1 MGDMAGMS
9 PVEVALEEMMIV
21 DTHEHIRPLA
31 EVRVSVNGRAL
42 EAGRGMGGT
51 ASQRS
56 ATVPLEP
63 GLNRITVFARHDL
76 ANAEETLRVRRDA
89 KPAARTV
96 LLPRLFVLAVGVDRY
111 DHLPANE
118 QLNFPDDDARDLA
131 ATFGKLKGK
140 LFREVQAKVLAGPG
154 TDGDPTRDEIVDA
167 LDMFKVAGQYDTCV
181 LFVAGHGVQDARGTY
196 FLVPRDGRVKPD
208 GEPRSSSMVRWS
220 TLKDALDVPG
230 RKIMLVD
237 TCHAA
242 GVSGAK
248 KRALN
253 GDELAR
259 LLIDETTVVL
269 TSCRAGE
276 ESLEHADWGHGA
288 FSKCLLDGLRAMK
301 ADLVRDGRVS
311 IKELD
316 TYVSE
321 TVPTLT
327 KGAQHPITYAPR
339 GYESFVIYR

>member
-1 MGDMAGMS
+1 
-9 PVEVALEEMMIV
+9 
-21 DTHEHIRPLA
+21 
-31 EVRVSVNGRAL
+31 
-42 EAGRGMGGT
+42 
-51 ASQRS
+51 
-56 ATVPLEP
+56 
-63 GLNRITVFARHDL
+63 
-76 ANAEETLRVRRDA
+76 
-89 KPAARTV
+89 
-96 LLPRLFVLAVGVDRY
+96 
-111 DHLPANE
+111 
-118 QLNFPDDDARDLA
+118 
-131 ATFGKLKGK
+131 
-140 LFREVQAKVLAGPG
+140 
-154 TDGDPTRDEIVDA
+154 
-167 LDMFKVAGQYDTCV
+167 
-181 LFVAGHGVQDARGTY
+181 
-196 FLVPRDGRVKPD
+196 
-208 GEPRSSSMVRWS
+208 MVRWS

-248 KRALN
+248 KRGLN

-276 ESLEHADWGHGA
+276 QSLEHSDWGHGA

-327 KGAQHPITYAPR
+327 NGAQHPITYAPK
-339 GYESFVIYR
+339 GYETFVIYK